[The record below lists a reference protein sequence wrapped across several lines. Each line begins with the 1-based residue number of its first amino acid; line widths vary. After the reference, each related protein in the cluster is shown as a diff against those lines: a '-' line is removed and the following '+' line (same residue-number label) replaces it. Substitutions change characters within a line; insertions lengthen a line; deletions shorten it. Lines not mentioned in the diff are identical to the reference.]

1 MTYKEVYNIIN
12 SLDFKESNVTIV
24 SKLSEKKYK
33 QNLYISSANQIKI
46 RNVGSK
52 VAGYNVTD
60 EMADHWKELKV
71 SKTRTKKAE

>member
-1 MTYKEVYNIIN
+1 MTYKEVYDIIN
-12 SLDFKESNVTIV
+12 STETKECNVTIT

-33 QNLYISSANQIKI
+33 QNMYISSANQIKI

-52 VAGYNVTD
+52 VAGYNVTN

-71 SKTRTKKAE
+71 SKPRAKKGV

>member
-1 MTYKEVYNIIN
+1 MTYKEVYDIIN
-12 SLDFKESNVTIV
+12 STETKECNVTIT

-33 QNLYISSANQIKI
+33 QNMYISSANQIKI

-52 VAGYNVTD
+52 VAGYNVTN

-71 SKTRTKKAE
+71 SKLRAKKGV

>member
-1 MTYKEVYNIIN
+1 MTYKEVYDIIN
-12 SLDFKESNVTIV
+12 SIETKECNVTIT

-33 QNLYISSANQIKI
+33 QNMYISSANQIKI

-52 VAGYNVTD
+52 VAGYNVTN

-71 SKTRTKKAE
+71 SKPRTKKGV